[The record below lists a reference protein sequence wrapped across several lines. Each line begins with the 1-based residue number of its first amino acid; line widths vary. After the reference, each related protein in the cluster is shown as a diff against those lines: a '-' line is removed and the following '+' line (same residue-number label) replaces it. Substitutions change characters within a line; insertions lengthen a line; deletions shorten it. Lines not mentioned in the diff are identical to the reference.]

1 MELYDEALMYYHLS
15 LDSDPGSKAARANR
29 DLALSGKSVRDLPPP
44 PDRDL
49 QVKKPLG
56 GRGGAILKMIGAGLL
71 FMLLLRLLPY
81 LGS

>member
-44 PDRDL
+44 PTGIFRS
-49 QVKKPLG
+49 KSRWAG
-56 GRGGAILKMIGAGLL
+56 GEE
-71 FMLLLRLLPY
+71 P
-81 LGS
+81 S